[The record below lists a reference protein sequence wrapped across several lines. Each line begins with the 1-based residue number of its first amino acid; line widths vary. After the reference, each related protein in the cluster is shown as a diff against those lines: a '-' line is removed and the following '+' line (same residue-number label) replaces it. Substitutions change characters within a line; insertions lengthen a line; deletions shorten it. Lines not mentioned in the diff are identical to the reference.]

1 MTEISFAPIVGMAES
16 KMIKNIIFDIGNVL
30 CAFRWKE
37 YFQEFGYSEEILERL
52 AKATA
57 QNEDWNEFDRGVLT
71 REEILNLFVE
81 NDPGIEREI
90 RQTLTNIKNLLAK
103 YDYAVP
109 WIQELKGKGYGC
121 YYLSNFSLPAWE
133 DCQHVLEFMDYMDG
147 GILSYRD
154 KVIKPGRE
162 IYELL
167 LERYGL
173 NAQEC
178 VFLDDTEKNIVGAGK
193 VGIHGIV
200 FKNKEQAID
209 ELRGLGVDA

>member
-1 MTEISFAPIVGMAES
+1 
-16 KMIKNIIFDIGNVL
+16 MIKNIIFDIGNVL

-37 YFQEFGYSEEILERL
+37 YFREFGYPEEILERL

-57 QNEDWNEFDRGVLT
+57 LNDDWNEFDRGVLT
-71 REEILNLFVE
+71 REEILKLFIE
-81 NDPGIEREI
+81 NDPGIEKEI
-90 RQTLTNIKNLLAK
+90 RETLTNIKNLLAG
-103 YDYAVP
+103 YDYAIP
-109 WIQELKGKGYGC
+109 WIQELKAKGYGC

-133 DCQHVLEFMDYMDG
+133 DCQHVLGFILYMDG

-167 LERYGL
+167 LKRYGL
-173 NAQEC
+173 KAEEC
-178 VFLDDTEKNIVGAGK
+178 VFLDDTARNITGAEN
-193 VGIHGIV
+193 VGIHGIL
-200 FKNKEQAID
+200 FKNKEQAIE

>member
-1 MTEISFAPIVGMAES
+1 
-16 KMIKNIIFDIGNVL
+16 MIKNIIFDIGNVL

-57 QNEDWNEFDRGVLT
+57 QNEDWNEFDRGALT
-71 REEILNLFVE
+71 REEILELFVE
-81 NDPGIEREI
+81 NDPGIEKEI

-109 WIQELKGKGYGC
+109 WIQELKAKGYQC

-133 DCQHVLEFMDYMDG
+133 DCQHVLDFIPYMDG
-147 GILSYRD
+147 GIISYLD

-167 LERYGL
+167 LQRYDL
-173 NAQEC
+173 KAEEC
-178 VFLDDTEKNIVGAGK
+178 VFLDDTEKNIVGAK
-193 VGIHGIV
+193 NVGIRGIV
-200 FKNKEQAID
+200 FQNKEQAI
-209 ELRGLGVDA
+209 EQLRGLGVDA